1 MATDRDVYAA
11 MQSGEP
17 LAVYKKG
24 IVGKVHVVTLN
35 PFTEAPEGV
44 ILQGDPA
51 KADQIEDQIIE
62 LWTDKSKLFF
72 ERMNK
77 KHINAGRLINV
88 KRKELPKAPVS
99 PNIISD
105 TEIVELL
112 NSPFLSLK
120 NRLEKFTDEAPAI
133 RLLNKAREL
142 EKSEKI
148 IQHIEERISELQLS
162 RYGDTSNEEEE

>member
-1 MATDRDVYAA
+1 V
-11 MQSGEP
+11 
-17 LAVYKKG
+17 
-24 IVGKVHVVTLN
+24 ITLN
-35 PFTEAPEGV
+35 PFTDSPEGV
-44 ILQGDPA
+44 ILAGDPNR
-51 KADQIEDQIIE
+51 ADEIENQIIE

-77 KHINAGRLINV
+77 KHINAGRLTLV
-88 KRKELPKAPVS
+88 KRKELPKAPPS

-105 TEIVELL
+105 AEIVDLL

-133 RLLNKAREL
+133 RVLNKAREL

-148 IQHIEERISELQLS
+148 IQHIEERISEIQLS
-162 RYGDTSNEEEE
+162 RYGAPPTEEEE